1 MKPVAKAM
9 DTIVRI
15 YDSKDDEVF
24 YKVTSKSASR
34 MTGVL
39 KRMFKMKVSKLGV
52 NEHGEANTLT
62 TLGYSFTVDSRAY
75 NSKYTIWTPTKRK

>member
-24 YKVTSKSASR
+24 YKVTSKGASR

-39 KRMFKMKVSKLGV
+39 KRMFKMKLSSLGL
-52 NEHGEANTLT
+52 NEYGEVNTLT